1 MLVQIIV
8 KPGDYIYSIDKY
20 KNIKKYK
27 VEYVKLYSDS
37 IMLYYDENDNVIC
50 SQLDIT
56 CKNIVNDK
64 LFSWSEYLLE
74 PLYKNVNQN

>member
-1 MLVQIIV
+1 MIIEVTV
-8 KPGDYIYSIDKY
+8 KPGDYIYSIDKS

-27 VEYVKLYSDS
+27 VEYVKVYSDS
-37 IMLYYDENDNVIC
+37 IILYYDENDNLIC

-74 PLYKNVNQN
+74 PLYKNVNQD